1 MQDLREIME
10 FVSSLFK
17 GRQIDIITGG
27 AFKAIFL
34 VLCLAVVLPVGI
46 RKKYRTARILL
57 IILSVFS
64 YLTYFSYTYMPLPL
78 GPADVEYN
86 FDSVNLVLQ
95 QMWPPLFD
103 IDFFRDFSL
112 VINIYLKPFALML
125 AFSFICTVTFRKL
138 RKPAFF
144 AVFAVSAV
152 AFEIV
157 YVLVCNF
164 ISGGL
169 KYIYDL
175 TLPFAELFA
184 LIVGYLLARLLIYLN
199 RDTVDKIFAA
209 KKTAIK
215 ENVI

>member
-1 MQDLREIME
+1 MQDFRDIME
-10 FVSSLFK
+10 FMSSLFK

-34 VLCLAVVLPVGI
+34 ILCLAVVIPVGVK
-46 RKKYRTARILL
+46 KKYKIVRIAL

-78 GPADVEYN
+78 GPAEFEYN
-86 FDSVNLVLQ
+86 FNSDLVLN
-95 QMWPPLFD
+95 QMWPPLFH
-103 IDFFRDFSL
+103 INFFSDFSL
-112 VINIYLKPFALML
+112 VMDIYLKPFALML
-125 AFSFICTVTFRKL
+125 AFSFICTVTFRKI

-144 AVFAVSAV
+144 AAFAVSVV
-152 AFEIV
+152 AFEII
-157 YVLVCNF
+157 YVLICNL

-175 TLPFAELFA
+175 TLPFSELPA
-184 LIVGYLLARLLIYLN
+184 MIVGYLLARLLIYLN
-199 RDTVDKIFAA
+199 KDIVDKIFEP

-215 ENVI
+215 ESVI